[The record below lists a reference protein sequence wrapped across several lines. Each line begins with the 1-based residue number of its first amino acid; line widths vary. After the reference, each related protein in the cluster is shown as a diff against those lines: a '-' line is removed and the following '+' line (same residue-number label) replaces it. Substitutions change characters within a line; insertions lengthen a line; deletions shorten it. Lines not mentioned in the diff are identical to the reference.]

1 MERDLSFI
9 LTHLGENREDGYHA
23 VVPPIV
29 QSGNFTYPSVQ
40 AMREV
45 VQREMERPLYTRGFN
60 PTVGVLREK
69 IAALEGAEDA
79 LVFSSGSAAIAA
91 AVLSFVRSFI
101 TQYTSPDPFHANAY
115 ADKVLELGTGN
126 FAQLYG
132 EMMNEVVIQVAQAE
146 PGFGTVQELG
156 IERWNPNGS
165 ATVVAVANMTTKMPD
180 GKKIESGSRWEVTAV
195 KEGGQWKVSD
205 LIQVL

>member
-1 MERDLSFI
+1 G
-9 LTHLGENREDGYHA
+9 LG
-23 VVPPIV
+23 
-29 QSGNFTYPSVQ
+29 
-40 AMREV
+40 
-45 VQREMERPLYTRGFN
+45 L
-60 PTVGVLREK
+60 
-69 IAALEGAEDA
+69 IAAVGAV
-79 LVFSSGSAAIAA
+79 LVAAGLATSAGVFAAAQATHRAEIREA